1 VKEEIEAIHAQIDR
15 IRNITRSLL
24 QYSRQGGVQDEIT
37 WQHVNPIV
45 EESITLVKTGT
56 KKREVE
62 FETDLQ
68 AKSSVEVNRHQL
80 LQILVNLQMNGIH
93 AMQGHGKLRISSEDW
108 IENGMNVGAIIHVT
122 DEGSGIKPENLKRIF
137 SPFYTTKR
145 EGTGLGLSVS
155 QSILSQTGGE
165 LKVESE
171 WGKGSTFSIYL
182 PQRAESDLKIT
193 NL

>member
-1 VKEEIEAIHAQIDR
+1 
-15 IRNITRSLL
+15 
-24 QYSRQGGVQDEIT
+24 
-37 WQHVNPIV
+37 
-45 EESITLVKTGT
+45 
-56 KKREVE
+56 
-62 FETDLQ
+62 
-68 AKSSVEVNRHQL
+68 
-80 LQILVNLQMNGIH
+80 
-93 AMQGHGKLRISSEDW
+93 
-108 IENGMNVGAIIHVT
+108 MNVGAIIHVT